1 MRKLST
7 KRKRDGKKNLY
18 TTKHNKKVMK
28 KLN

>member
-1 MRKLST
+1 MSKLST
-7 KRKRDGKKNLY
+7 KRKRDRKENLY